1 MAFFRRQPQS
11 EQLKIVI
18 IGAGEVGFHIA
29 GRLSREN
36 KQVVVIDQNPEAL
49 RRVTDAMDVQAVL
62 GSGSSPSVLSEAGAD
77 EAGIILAVTDSDE
90 INIIAC
96 LFANAIAPDA
106 VKLARIR
113 NEEYTLYHDALR
125 GDALRISMLINPEV
139 EVVRTIDRMLSVPGA
154 VEYGEFAGGRIK
166 MAGIGVDK
174 GPLVGQKLMRF
185 REIVGEGAIMVAA
198 IVRDDRLIIPTGAD
212 VIQQGDIVYFVYD
225 EGTRPALLASLA
237 REERTIRH
245 ALIVGGG
252 NIGLRLARLFERK
265 GYHTKLVDRDAAR
278 CAQLAEQLD
287 TTLVLHGDGTDQA
300 LLREENVAGMDVVVA
315 VTGDEETNILSCLL
329 AKSMGAAQTVT
340 RVNKAEYQ
348 PLVRAIG
355 IEHSVSPRLSAVNS
369 ILHFVRQGKV
379 LSSISVRGDEAEAME
394 AVAQE
399 HSAIVG
405 KPVSQLDFPVGA
417 LLLAVLRGDDVF
429 IPRGDTVIQPQ
440 DRIIILS
447 TRQAVSRVEQALMV
461 SLKSF

>member
-315 VTGDEETNILSCLL
+315 VT
-329 AKSMGAAQTVT
+329 
-340 RVNKAEYQ
+340 
-348 PLVRAIG
+348 
-355 IEHSVSPRLSAVNS
+355 
-369 ILHFVRQGKV
+369 
-379 LSSISVRGDEAEAME
+379 
-394 AVAQE
+394 
-399 HSAIVG
+399 
-405 KPVSQLDFPVGA
+405 
-417 LLLAVLRGDDVF
+417 
-429 IPRGDTVIQPQ
+429 
-440 DRIIILS
+440 
-447 TRQAVSRVEQALMV
+447 
-461 SLKSF
+461 